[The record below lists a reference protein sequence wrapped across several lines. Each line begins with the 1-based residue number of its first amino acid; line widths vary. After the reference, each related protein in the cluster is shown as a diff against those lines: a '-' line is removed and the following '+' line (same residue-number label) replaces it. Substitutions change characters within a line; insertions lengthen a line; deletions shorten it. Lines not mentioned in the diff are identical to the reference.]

1 MFNRVDNEQ
10 SDATAG
16 ARVLGWGSVGI
27 GLMEL
32 LAPDRVQSMLGIEDR
47 ASHRGILRALGV
59 RELMHGIGI
68 LTEDRP
74 TPQLTSG
81 IWARVVGDVLDTALL
96 GIVATKT
103 KRPSSF
109 AAVAAAVTGIG
120 IADVVYAVKVRRHE
134 ESERY
139 SYSNGAQ
146 DWLS

>member
-1 MFNRVDNEQ
+1 MFHKQRNEKN
-10 SDATAG
+10 DATAG
-16 ARVLGWGSVGI
+16 ARALGWGSIGI

-81 IWARVVGDVLDTALL
+81 VWARVAGDVLDSALL
-96 GIVATKT
+96 GVAATKT

-109 AAVAAAVTGIG
+109 AAMAAMVTGIG
-120 IADVVYAVKVRRHE
+120 IADVVYAVKVKRHE
-134 ESERY
+134 DWY
-139 SYSNGAQ
+139 GSYFNGRRR
-146 DWLS
+146 